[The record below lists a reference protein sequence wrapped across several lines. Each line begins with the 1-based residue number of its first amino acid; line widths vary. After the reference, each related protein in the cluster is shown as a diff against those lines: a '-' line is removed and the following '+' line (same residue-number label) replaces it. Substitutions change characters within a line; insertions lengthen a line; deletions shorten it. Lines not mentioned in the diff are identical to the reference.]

1 MLNKIVLA
9 TFPGSYCRGAGLV
22 DSLLSGV
29 SGKARGFRSPVKVE
43 PLSLSQVGY
52 FLIVCFYSY
61 LVPGSREGVV
71 AFSLVGAL
79 SPGGHVSSVLRV
91 APFAAKLFVPD
102 IALGEDV

>member
-1 MLNKIVLA
+1 M
-9 TFPGSYCRGAGLV
+9 
-22 DSLLSGV
+22 
-29 SGKARGFRSPVKVE
+29 GFRGRLEAFEALSKSSPS
-43 PLSLSQVGY
+43 SLAQVGY
-52 FLIVCFYSY
+52 LLIVCFYSY

-91 APFAAKLFVPD
+91 APFAALLFVTD